1 MNSWLGLRKS
11 VYDRYLFIWINFI
24 IMICYKCGHVINRG
38 FAKFCD
44 HRWLGLEIKLKK
56 ANAKKE
62 VVVKIAD
69 EIDQAT
75 NLFLLWNASIAA
87 AFVFYIIHVGTDNY
101 SLLFLLVLLM
111 LVLSW
116 MLLLTK
122 LHDLSVRQHQ
132 TARQFMLTNFVAPI
146 IGTFYS
152 FIKLTEK

>member
-1 MNSWLGLRKS
+1 
-11 VYDRYLFIWINFI
+11 
-24 IMICYKCGHVINRG
+24 MICYECGHVINRG

-44 HRWLGLEIKLKK
+44 HCGLSLEIKPKK

-62 VVVKIAD
+62 VAVKIED

-87 AFVFYIIHVGTDNY
+87 TFIFYIIYIVTDGY
-101 SLLFLLVLLM
+101 IYLFLLVLFM
-111 LVLSW
+111 LVMSW

-122 LHDLSVRQHQ
+122 LHDLSIRHHQ
-132 TARQFMLTNFVAPI
+132 PTKQFILTNFGIPI

-152 FIKLTEK
+152 YIKLTQK

>member
-1 MNSWLGLRKS
+1 
-11 VYDRYLFIWINFI
+11 
-24 IMICYKCGHVINRG
+24 MICYECGHRIRRD

-44 HRWLGLEIKLKK
+44 HCGLSLEIKPKK

-62 VVVKIAD
+62 VAVKIED

-87 AFVFYIIHVGTDNY
+87 TFVFYIIHAVTDGY
-101 SLLFLLVLLM
+101 IYLFLLVLFM

-122 LHDLSVRQHQ
+122 LHDLSTRQNQ
-132 TARQFMLTNFVAPI
+132 TTKQFMLTNVGLPL

-152 FIKLTEK
+152 FIKLTQK